1 MAKKELKSI
10 EIHVIGCSE
19 VAPITASDTAQ
30 NPIASYALAD
40 FKAENYMDIKKD
52 DGEYF
57 VPFHAVDLIVVTS
70 AQTEVADRPNPYG
83 CEAGDGTCVAKAC
96 VAKVGC

>member
-10 EIHVIGCSE
+10 EITLIRCSE

-30 NPIASYALAD
+30 DPIASYALAD
-40 FKAENYMDIKKD
+40 FNAENYMDIKKND
-52 DGEYF
+52 AEYF
-57 VPFHAVDLIVVTS
+57 VPFHAVDHIVVTS

-83 CEAGDGTCVAKAC
+83 CEAGEGTCVAKAC